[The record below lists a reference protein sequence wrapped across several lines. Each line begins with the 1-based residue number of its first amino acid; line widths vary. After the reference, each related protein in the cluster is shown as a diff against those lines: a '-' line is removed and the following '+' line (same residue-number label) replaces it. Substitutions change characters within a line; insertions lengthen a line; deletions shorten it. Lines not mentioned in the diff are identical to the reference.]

1 MTAEQR
7 GMTVKFAYKAI
18 TSKGGNVKGVI
29 EAETRR
35 AAIISL
41 GEIGYTVINIRE
53 ETPEARGNI
62 FSQLFNKVT
71 PEELLVFHIQ
81 LYNMTNAGIG
91 LLASLD
97 TIQRETRNRK
107 LKSAVQDMIDL
118 VMKGKDFADAIGEH
132 KDIFPDLFI
141 SMVRSG
147 ESGGTLAVVLGNYAD
162 LYEDQLELKQKVTG
176 VLFYPMILTLV
187 GAAII
192 AFLITFVIPKFSAI
206 FADAGIQ
213 LPLPT
218 KLLHL
223 AGTITLRYW
232 HLILI
237 TVVLAF
243 LGFRKYA
250 HTKKGKL
257 RLDALMLKLPIV
269 GALNRDVALSRFSG
283 ILAMLLKSGVPI
295 LQALDLTRG
304 VVQNGIIAGAIGKAA
319 ADMEKGESLTA
330 ALKKT
335 GEFPDNMMQMI
346 AIGEG
351 TGNMDNMLDK
361 ARVFYDKVVS
371 HSLKKLTV
379 VVEPL
384 LLLVMGSAVG
394 LIMASILLPLFKM
407 IDVATSM

>member
-53 ETPEARGNI
+53 ETPEARGSI

-97 TIQRETRNRK
+97 TIQNETRNKK
-107 LKSAVQDMIDL
+107 LKSAIQDMIDL
-118 VMKGKDFADAIGEH
+118 IMKGRDFADALGEH
-132 KDIFPDLFI
+132 SDIFPDLFV

-192 AFLITFVIPKFSAI
+192 AFLVTFVIPKFSTI
-206 FADAGIQ
+206 FADAGIP

-232 HLILI
+232 YLILI
-237 TVVLAF
+237 TAVLAF
-243 LGFRKYA
+243 FGVKKYA

-257 RLDALMLKLPIV
+257 RLDALMLKLPVV
-269 GALNRDVALSRFSG
+269 GDLNRDVALSRFSG
-283 ILAMLLKSGVPI
+283 TLAMLLKSGVPI
-295 LQALDLTRG
+295 LQALELTRA
-304 VVQNGIIAGAIGKAA
+304 VVQNGVISGAIDTAA
-319 ADMEKGESLTA
+319 ADMEKGESLTT

-335 GEFPDNMMQMI
+335 GQFTDNIMQMI

-351 TGNMDNMLDK
+351 TGNLDNMLDK

-379 VVEPL
+379 VLEPL

-394 LIMASILLPLFKM
+394 IVMASILLPLFKM
-407 IDVATSM
+407 IDVATKM